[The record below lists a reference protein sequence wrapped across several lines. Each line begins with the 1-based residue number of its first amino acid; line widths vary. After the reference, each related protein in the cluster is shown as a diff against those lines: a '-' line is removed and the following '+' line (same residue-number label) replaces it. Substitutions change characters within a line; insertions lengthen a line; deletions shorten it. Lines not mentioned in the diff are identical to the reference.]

1 MTYLLLRCY
10 AEPRR
15 IFGYLAL
22 TIGGTLLVLLATQL
36 LMPAVSLM
44 APAAQPHLLT
54 DPADYLTVVDT
65 PAPLP
70 GR

>member
-15 IFGYLAL
+15 IFGYLSL

-44 APAAQPHLLT
+44 APAASV
-54 DPADYLTVVDT
+54 PAADRS
-65 PAPLP
+65 
-70 GR
+70 G